1 MTLVGQWSRRG
12 DSVVNNP
19 VPLTSNPILIGGDN
33 RSGTTLTSVVLDSHP
48 DLVVGPELDFTEPR
62 NLGPY
67 IVESADLLLAGDPR
81 VQGPGVETADPEWYF
96 GVQFVK
102 QCHRFGVT
110 YQEVRDAVQ
119 EVVDDLGTDVVDF
132 DDRCHV
138 LHRVG
143 ELRRRQ
149 TGMKRWGIKVQR
161 QMHRVD
167 DFARLFPQAHF
178 IHVIRDGRDVAASN
192 ITGGQEWAYKTVEEA
207 AAGWLGVV
215 ERPHTVAPSG
225 RYLEVRYEDL
235 VGDPRNTLRKVAEF
249 LEIRWDDAL
258 LRHSELPHSL
268 FDNPYDHPSAEAT
281 TKALSTAKVG
291 RHKDELSS
299 DQVARFEALAG
310 HELARLG
317 YPLTMSSA
325 QHQPTSA

>member
-1 MTLVGQWSRRG
+1 VTNLAHLS
-12 DSVVNNP
+12 SE
-19 VPLTSNPILIGGDN
+19 PILIGGDN

-81 VQGPGVETADPEWYF
+81 VQGPGVETADPDWYF

-102 QCHRFGVT
+102 QCHRFGVE
-110 YQEVRDAVQ
+110 YRDVRDVVQ
-119 EVVDDLGTDVVDF
+119 QVIEVLGTDVVEF

-161 QMHRVD
+161 QIHRVD
-167 DFARLFPQAHF
+167 DFARMFPRAHF
-178 IHVIRDGRDVAASN
+178 IHVVRDGRDVAASN
-192 ITGGQEWAYKTVEEA
+192 ITGGQEWAYKTAEEA

-215 ERPHTVAPSG
+215 ERPHTVAPEG
-225 RYLEVRYEDL
+225 RYLEIRYEDL
-235 VGDPRNTLRKVAEF
+235 VGNPGNTLRKVTEF
-249 LEIRWDDAL
+249 LGIRWDDAL

-268 FDNPYDHPSAEAT
+268 FDNPYDHPSAEAAT
-281 TKALSTAKVG
+281 QALSTAKVG
-291 RHKDELSS
+291 RHKQELSA
-299 DQVARFEALAG
+299 DQIARFEALAG
-310 HELARLG
+310 HELTRLG
-317 YPLTMSSA
+317 YSLTTSTTRQQPASA
-325 QHQPTSA
+325 

>member
-1 MTLVGQWSRRG
+1 MASRAPLP
-12 DSVVNNP
+12 SNP
-19 VPLTSNPILIGGDN
+19 VLIGGDN

-62 NLGPY
+62 DLGPY

-81 VQGPGVETADPEWYF
+81 VQGKGVETADPDWYF

-102 QCHRFGVT
+102 QCHRFGVG
-110 YQEVRDAVQ
+110 YQDVRDTVQ
-119 EVVDDLGTDVVDF
+119 QVIDDLGTDVVEF

-138 LHRVG
+138 LHRIG

-149 TGMKRWGIKVQR
+149 TGMKRWGIKIQR
-161 QMHRVD
+161 QIHRVD
-167 DFARLFPQAHF
+167 DFARMFPGAHF
-178 IHVIRDGRDVAASN
+178 VHVVRDGRDVAASN

-215 ERPHTVAPSG
+215 ERPHTVAPPD

-235 VGDPRNTLRKVAEF
+235 VGDPRSTLRRVTEF
-249 LEIRWDDAL
+249 LGIPWDDAL
-258 LRHSELPHSL
+258 LRHTELPHSL
-268 FDNPYDHPSAEAT
+268 FDNPYEHPSAEAT

-291 RHKDELSS
+291 RHRTELDR
-299 DQVARFEALAG
+299 DQIIRFEALAG

-317 YPLTMSSA
+317 YPLTASEPRTAPASA
-325 QHQPTSA
+325 